1 MVKYSILLLALTFA
15 SGGYCQSPYQNGST
29 VTAGEITF
37 KVENDKFGFA
47 LSNTANIY
55 SHEANWRYKDGREL
69 ETLDEYAVIDGS
81 MKPGG
86 ENLALRKSFPDSVI
100 LSLRSY
106 KHSPMMIF
114 YVVGPDGDTLEVT
127 FIMDSVPELVSLSP
141 KVFAALEQNLKTCV
155 KWEVNKYGQQLEFMQ
170 SRSFVHFQKVP
181 LNSEVPQRN
190 PDIGGGLDSN
200 LDRDFGGDYETAK

>member
-29 VTAGEITF
+29 VSADGMTF
-37 KVENDKFGFA
+37 EVR
-47 LSNTANIY
+47 LSKYSFFLRNTANTR
-55 SHEANWRYKDGREL
+55 SQKANWCYKDGREL

-86 ENLALRKSFPDSVI
+86 ENLALRKSLPDSAI

-106 KHSPMMIF
+106 EHSRMTIF
-114 YVVGPDGDTLEVT
+114 YVIGPDGDTLEVT
-127 FIMDSVPELVSLSP
+127 FIMSPVPELLSLSP
-141 KVFAALEQNLKTCV
+141 ETFALLEQNLKTCV

-170 SRSFVHFQKVP
+170 ASSFVHFRNVP

-190 PDIGGGLDSN
+190 PDVFLNTGSDLDIA
-200 LDRDFGGDYETAK
+200 E

>member
-1 MVKYSILLLALTFA
+1 MKNYILLLALTFA
-15 SGGYCQSPYQNGST
+15 TGAYCGNPYQDGST
-29 VTAGEITF
+29 VTANGITF

-55 SHEANWRYKDGREL
+55 SHEANWRYKDGRKL
-69 ETLDEYAVIDGS
+69 ETEDEYAVIDGS

-86 ENLALRKSFPDSVI
+86 ENLAFRKSFLDANI
-100 LSLRSY
+100 KSLRSY
-106 KHSPMMIF
+106 EHSPMTIF

-127 FIMDSVPELVSLSP
+127 FIMDSVPELLSLP
-141 KVFAALEQNLKTCV
+141 PEIFALLEQNLKKYV

-170 SRSFVHFQKVP
+170 AISPVHFQKVP

-190 PDIGGGLDSN
+190 PDISFDSDLKVEIEVN
-200 LDRDFGGDYETAK
+200 